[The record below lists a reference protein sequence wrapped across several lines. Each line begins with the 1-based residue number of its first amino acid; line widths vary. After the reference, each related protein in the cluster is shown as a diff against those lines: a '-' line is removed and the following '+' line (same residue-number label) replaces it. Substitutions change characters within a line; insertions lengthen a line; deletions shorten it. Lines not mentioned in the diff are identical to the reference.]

1 MGAFWSMNDFIALKD
16 GTLINLHVVAYIHP
30 TPGPA
35 LPDMVRGVE
44 IVFPSIALDEELGT
58 ESSLT
63 VTLRGSQADEFV
75 GELRKRDID
84 VSFLDEARK
93 DFGKTLSGRIARELS
108 ATRTDRGLSGSQKK
122 GGGLPGP
129 KKQD

>member
-1 MGAFWSMNDFIALKD
+1 MNNFIALKD
-16 GTLINLHVVAYIHP
+16 GMVINLNAVAYIHP
-30 TPGPA
+30 TPGPT

-44 IVFPSIALDEELGT
+44 IVFPSVALYEELGT

-63 VTLRGSQADEFV
+63 VTLHGSQADEFV

-84 VSFLDEARK
+84 VSYLDEARK
-93 DFGKTLSGRIARELS
+93 DFGNMLSGRIARELS
-108 ATRTDRGLSGSQKK
+108 TAKTDRGVSGPQKE

-129 KKQD
+129 KK